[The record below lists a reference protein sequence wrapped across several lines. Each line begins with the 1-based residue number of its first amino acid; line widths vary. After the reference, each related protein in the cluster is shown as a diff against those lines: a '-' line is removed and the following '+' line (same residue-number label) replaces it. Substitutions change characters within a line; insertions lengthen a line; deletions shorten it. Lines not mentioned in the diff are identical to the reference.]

1 MSERRQGDPPLR
13 LMKANVSA
21 FFDVLKWIWRAFGIA
36 SIVIIFVITSVMA
49 LIVPGLVFPAALAGV
64 TASYII
70 FVVFVCWKDPM
81 RFVSS
86 MWHSSLAKAYQEQ
99 GLWEA
104 AEELANS
111 MINPIEADD
120 ASNNLLGMSQLQ
132 LIYIRQGKLGKAQK
146 IAENIYELESS
157 KRLQDDLAHE
167 MLPYHMNTLAAINS
181 ARGSYS
187 DAFKLI
193 TESKRQLERD
203 ERKRSPAYGTVLIAL
218 GEIHSER
225 HEFAKAREALQEYYQ
240 HWFDMTN
247 NQSANRNDELVK
259 TDTADKTDIAL
270 YWLVSG
276 RLLRYEKKYEQAEKE
291 LLEGVKIMKD
301 EALQRR
307 KVLTLPELLWE
318 LGYVTLDTGRI
329 KEAESYF
336 DRAVTYYKKRTV
348 YIGPALGDAL
358 AGLAYA
364 RFKLNSKNKGDT
376 KADLERALKLKEA
389 ELVPE
394 HPSIAKTLTYFADVH
409 AEEKNFEEAEKIME
423 RAMSIY
429 TNLYGADDRESAD
442 SRVKTADLYEVMNS
456 NEDARQAASAKGF
469 DLHGKAIA
477 LYREA
482 MDSYRKMS
490 DVSVDVI
497 NKLQSKIDSDTT
509 TMESKAG

>member
-13 LMKANVSA
+13 LMKANVAA
-21 FFDVLKWIWRAFGIA
+21 FFEVLKWTWRAFGIA
-36 SIVIIFVITSVMA
+36 SLVIIFLITWVMS

-64 TASYII
+64 AASYVI
-70 FVVFVCWKDPM
+70 FVVFICWKDPM

-86 MWHSSLAKAYQEQ
+86 MWNSSLAKAYQEQ

-111 MINPIEADD
+111 MINPLDDDD

-132 LIYIRQGKLGKAQK
+132 LIYIRQGKLAKAQK
-146 IAENIYELESS
+146 IAETIYEMESS
-157 KRLQDDLAHE
+157 KRLEDDIAHE

-181 ARGSYS
+181 ARGIYS
-187 DAFKLI
+187 DAYKLI

-203 ERKRSPAYGTVLIAL
+203 ERKRSPAYSTVLIAL
-218 GEIHSER
+218 AEIHSER
-225 HEFAKAREALQEYYQ
+225 HEFEKAREFLQEFYQ

-247 NQSANRNDELVK
+247 NQATNKNDELVK

-276 RLLRYEKKYEQAEKE
+276 RLLRYEKKFEQAEKE

-329 KEAESYF
+329 QEAERYF

-348 YIGPALGDAL
+348 YTGPALGDAL

-376 KADLERALKLKEA
+376 RDQMECALRLKEA
-389 ELVPE
+389 ELIPE
-394 HPSIAKTLTYFADVH
+394 HPSIAKTLLYLADVH
-409 AEEKNFEEAEKIME
+409 AAEQNFEEVEKIME

-429 TNLYGADDRESAD
+429 TNLFGKDDRESAD
-442 SRVKTADLYEVMNS
+442 SRVKTAELYEVMSS
-456 NEDARQAASAKGF
+456 NDAARKAASAKGF
-469 DLHGKAIA
+469 DLNGKAIA
-477 LYREA
+477 LYGEA

-490 DVSVDVI
+490 DVSADVL
-497 NKLQSKIDSDTT
+497 NKLQSKIDSDSGTI
-509 TMESKAG
+509 ESTAG